1 MMEFPRRGQRER
13 QRQGHE
19 PPPPSPSTT
28 PNRRGSYNFTHSNGH
43 NEHGHILIHHQQHH
57 ASSFQ
62 SQSAYTQQT
71 QMQQPQ
77 EQQSHQIAQLLQYA
91 NSSYSTNPTDALSA
105 LMDALTLQNGPTA
118 AQQAMDRIRTELGES
133 VANCVAHHQTL
144 AQREMTL
151 RAMAV
156 IEEMINDTSTFL
168 YAQGRQH
175 ILQQAMEDGSSV
187 VCSKCGD
194 MVKAERWSQ
203 HSTMWCRAIDE
214 IDDNMDENKM
224 DS

>member
-1 MMEFPRRGQRER
+1 
-13 QRQGHE
+13 
-19 PPPPSPSTT
+19 
-28 PNRRGSYNFTHSNGH
+28 
-43 NEHGHILIHHQQHH
+43 
-57 ASSFQ
+57 
-62 SQSAYTQQT
+62 
-71 QMQQPQ
+71 
-77 EQQSHQIAQLLQYA
+77 
-91 NSSYSTNPTDALSA
+91 
-105 LMDALTLQNGPTA
+105 MDALTLQNGPTA